1 MRIALFSPLSPLKTA
16 VADHVEGLLPYLAE
30 FADVDLYI
38 DDGYVPNSPAVVG
51 RLAVHSYREFPAL
64 AKGYDV
70 IIYHMGN
77 EPTFHGY
84 IFRMLQKYRG
94 IVVLHDLV
102 LHHCILGLTLAKGD
116 VEGYLNEMRY
126 AYGKEGEVV
135 AAQIMSGRGLELQY
149 RYPLME
155 RVLDNNRGVIVHNGY
170 ARQQLLNRRPGLNV
184 AHIGQHFFL
193 PEGVAPG
200 PDGHVL
206 REQLGL
212 QDRLVVGT
220 YGLLIPDKRLSVA
233 LRAFARFRRNHPQA
247 VYLLVG
253 PVGQEHDLMSL
264 VQSLELQD
272 AVRMTGWQ
280 DPASFVRHM
289 CVADLAVH
297 LKYPHVGGTPYT
309 PIRLLGLGVPTI
321 ISDIEPLAEIP
332 ADCCARVDPEGNE
345 EEELLA
351 TLEYLA
357 THEETRRQM
366 AENGRR
372 YIQAEHNPRKIAQEY
387 QRFIEATLSGQPAG
401 VSRGRP
407 AAGRSAPAGAR
418 PEREWQQRL
427 IEDVGAVL
435 ADWGVQ
441 ADQEHL
447 LRPIAEAIAGLK
459 LGPQGG
465 DA

>member
-1 MRIALFSPLSPLKTA
+1 
-16 VADHVEGLLPYLAE
+16 
-30 FADVDLYI
+30 
-38 DDGYVPNSPAVVG
+38 
-51 RLAVHSYREFPAL
+51 
-64 AKGYDV
+64 
-70 IIYHMGN
+70 
-77 EPTFHGY
+77 
-84 IFRMLQKYRG
+84 
-94 IVVLHDLV
+94 
-102 LHHCILGLTLAKGD
+102 
-116 VEGYLNEMRY
+116 
-126 AYGKEGEVV
+126 
-135 AAQIMSGRGLELQY
+135 
-149 RYPLME
+149 
-155 RVLDNNRGVIVHNGY
+155 VIVHNDY
-170 ARQQLLNRRPGLNV
+170 ARQQLLARRPGLNV

-193 PEGVAPG
+193 PEGVALG
-200 PDGHVL
+200 PDGDAPVRAESPTGRDGL

-212 QDRLVVGT
+212 RGRFVVGT
-220 YGLLIPDKRLSVA
+220 YGLLIPDKRLNVA

-253 PVGQEHDLMSL
+253 PIAQEHDLTSL
-264 VQSLELQD
+264 VQSLGLQD

-387 QRFIEATLSGQPAG
+387 QRFIEATLAGQPAG
-401 VSRGRP
+401 VSGGSL
-407 AAGRSAPAGAR
+407 AASRSAPAGHLAPSSSR

-447 LRPIAEAIAGLK
+447 LRPIAEAIASLE